1 MNLRAAVIAFS
12 LVALAA
18 CAETTGPPAAKP
30 ARIPRPA
37 TTAVTREDI
46 PETLSFDGLVVATR
60 DATLASPTGGRVDA
74 ILDRG
79 DAVAAGAVVAR
90 FAAAEQTIASA
101 GAGAGLLAARARL
114 GGARQ
119 PEALPEVVAAEHALT
134 VARDARDRAERLRET
149 GSVSEQEL
157 LRARAAVAQS
167 EAQRDAALGQAKA
180 TLAAI
185 AQARAAVGQADLAFR
200 ERALRAP
207 FAGVVLDRFVNPGDA
222 AGPFTPVAR
231 VVDPKSLRVRFDV
244 LQHEAA
250 QVALGARVHVAGI
263 GDGTVRVLAPGL
275 AGAESV
281 RTVFADLDRP
291 ETALVGAR
299 VRLHLD
305 TGRRMARFVLPATA
319 VRSAHGVT
327 RAFVIANGRVEE
339 RLLTVDRSEA
349 TGVVVRAGVDAGERV
364 VVDAGDASKAL
375 RDGVEVMP

>member
-1 MNLRAAVIAFS
+1 MHLRAAVVGTS

-18 CAETTGPPAAKP
+18 CAKTPAPPSAER
-30 ARIPRPA
+30 ARIPRP
-37 TTAVTREDI
+37 TTTTVVREDV
-46 PETLSFDGLVVATR
+46 PEMLSFDGVVVATR

-79 DAVAAGAVVAR
+79 EAVAAGAAVVR
-90 FAAAEQTIASA
+90 FSEAEQSMASA

-114 GGARQ
+114 NGATQ
-119 PEALPEVVAAEHALT
+119 PEAFPEVVAAEHALT
-134 VARDARDRAERLRET
+134 VAKDACDRAERLRET

-157 LRARAAVAQS
+157 VRARAAVAQA

-185 AQARAAVGQADLAFR
+185 DQARAVAGQADLAFR

-222 AGPFTPVAR
+222 AGPFTAVAR
-231 VVDPKSLRVRFDV
+231 VVDPTSLRVRFDV
-244 LQHEAA
+244 LQHEAT
-250 QVALGARVHVAGI
+250 QVARGARVHVVGI

-275 AGAESV
+275 AGAENV

-305 TGRRMARFVLPATA
+305 TGRRSPRVVLPSTA
-319 VRSAHGVT
+319 VRTAHGVT
-327 RAFVIANGRVEE
+327 RAWVITNGRVDE
-339 RLLTVDRSEA
+339 RLLAIDRSEP
-349 TGVVVRAGVDAGERV
+349 TGVLVRSGVDAGEAV
-364 VVDAGDASKAL
+364 VVDPAKDL
-375 RDGVEVMP
+375 RDGVEVTP